1 MRASFLRAL
10 TVSTVA
16 LLVLGGCAIHETS
29 LGHLAAYDLEC
40 PIEQLTITEDAAFS
54 KTYQG
59 CGREVSYV
67 RSSGG
72 GSPMSVPRGADGW
85 RVRVASE

>member
-1 MRASFLRAL
+1 MRSFPLRAL
-10 TVSTVA
+10 TLSLA
-16 LLVLGGCAIHETS
+16 SFLALGGCAIGETS
-29 LGHLAAYDLEC
+29 LGRLAAYDLEC
-40 PIEQLTITEDAAFS
+40 PVEQLTITEDAAFS

-72 GSPMSVPRGADGW
+72 SSPMSVPRGADAW
-85 RVRVASE
+85 RVRVAAD